1 MIFDCVFTESHIII
15 GNSEE
20 QKGRRVQ
27 LFVVVVRFN
36 LVLAHCVEIYSLM
49 AAAAHLSQM
58 P

>member
-1 MIFDCVFTESHIII
+1 MIFPLPD
-15 GNSEE
+15 
-20 QKGRRVQ
+20 
-27 LFVVVVRFN
+27 VVYLENRIHSN